1 MSFPPGTR
9 LGPYEIEAPLGAGG
23 MGEVYR
29 ARDTRLGRD
38 VALKVL
44 PSHLAADPTALA
56 RFEREARSV
65 AALNHPHILAIF
77 DFGREG
83 AVTYAAT
90 ELLEGKT
97 LREQLASEHPPLR
110 RGLEIA
116 RQIASGLSAAHDKG
130 IVHRDLKP
138 ENIFL
143 TRDGSVKILDFG
155 LARPVS
161 QAGHDAATMAA
172 TADVRTDAGTVLGTV
187 GYMAPEQVRGR
198 EIDHRA
204 DIFAFGA
211 VLYEIIGGLR
221 PFRAE
226 TSAEVLTAILRED
239 PPELTRTV
247 AGLTPAIDR
256 LVRRCLEKDPEH
268 RFQSARDLGFA
279 LDAIGSTA
287 DSSPGSTST
296 STFAAPAAA
305 GGRRVSIVLTG
316 VAALAAFA
324 AGAFMMRVA
333 APESIPVTVPPLA
346 AFTDEVKYLFGPLI
360 AVSPDGRLVAYNA
373 PAPDASDVAGI
384 RTWIRRLDHTQ
395 ATALPFPSDTPR
407 AWSADGRSLLVTNG
421 NVFARIDVATTQR
434 TVLGQAPELPRG
446 VAWLPDGSVLA
457 GFQRG
462 IVRLRFAAGEPTDVV
477 TRVAD
482 REAYVGW
489 PTLLPDGRRFLYLA
503 RPTGN
508 SEGAEVRIA
517 SIDGANTAVVSVGL
531 QGTTGA
537 VFVPPSGLA
546 YIKSRTLY
554 VQAFDLAQG
563 IVTGNP
569 AVVARDV
576 YENALSGLGS
586 VSASAT
592 GVLAYR
598 SEIFPQQAFVW
609 LDRVGRTIQEFPK
622 RDSFTNFDLSPDGT
636 RVAVTVRRPAAA
648 PNELWLLDLS
658 RGIATDISEKGLAHS
673 DATWSPDGE
682 RLAFR
687 LGNRVVTRAVNGG
700 PLTTILDRLAYPETW
715 SPDGRYIVMGAPAQL
730 NDQYEL
736 WAVDVTGSSKP
747 QVLIAGTSG
756 LDEPRFSPDGRWLA
770 FNNLESG
777 RATQIYVTPFPPTG
791 ERYQLS
797 VGGGTQPRWRADG
810 RELYYLAA
818 DGAVMMVG
826 LPDGDVRRAGPPT
839 MLFQTVVETSAS
851 FDQLAPARDGQRFLV
866 RRPPGGVGD
875 RSPLHVLVNFDLM
888 AALAGGARSA
898 P

>member
-1 MSFPPGTR
+1 
-9 LGPYEIEAPLGAGG
+9 

-116 RQIASGLSAAHDKG
+116 RQIASGLAAAHDKG

-138 ENIFL
+138 ENTFV

-155 LARPVS
+155 LARPVT

-198 EIDHRA
+198 EVDHRA

-211 VLYEIIGGLR
+211 VLYEIIGGMR

-287 DSSPGSTST
+287 DSSSV
-296 STFAAPAAA
+296 AAPTAAA
-305 GGRRVSIVLTG
+305 PPQRGRQVSIA
-316 VAALAAFA
+316 VAAVTALTAFT
-324 AGAFMMRVA
+324 AGASLMRVA
-333 APESIPVTVPPLA
+333 GSPTAPTVVRPQA
-346 AFTDEVKYLFGPLI
+346 AFTDEVRYLFSPLV
-360 AVSPDGRLVAYNA
+360 AVSPDGRSVAYTA

-384 RTWIRRLDHTQ
+384 RTWIRRLDRTE
-395 ATALPFPSDTPR
+395 ATPLPFPSDTPR
-407 AWSADGRSLLVTNG
+407 VWSADGRSLLVTNG
-421 NVFARIDVATTQR
+421 SAFARIDVATSQR
-434 TVLGQAPELPRG
+434 TVLGEAPELHRG

-457 GFQRG
+457 GFERG
-462 IVRLRFAAGEPTDVV
+462 IVRLRFGTGEPTDVV
-477 TRVAD
+477 ARVAD
-482 REAYVGW
+482 RETWLGW
-489 PTLLPDGRRFLYLA
+489 PTLLPDSRRFLYLA
-503 RPTGN
+503 RPAGTA
-508 SEGAEVRIA
+508 EGAEVRLA
-517 SIDGANTAVVSVGL
+517 SVDGPNTEVQTVGL
-531 QGTTGA
+531 QGVTGA
-537 VFVPPSGLA
+537 VVVPPSGIA

-554 VQAFDLAQG
+554 VQAFDLSRG
-563 IVTGNP
+563 TVTGNP
-569 AVVARDV
+569 AVVAREV
-576 YENALSGLGS
+576 FENAMSGLGA
-586 VSASAT
+586 VSASPT
-592 GVLAYR
+592 SVIAYR
-598 SEIFPQQAFVW
+598 SEIFPQQAFMW
-609 LDRVGRTIQEFPK
+609 LDRAGRAIAEFPK

-636 RVAVTVRRPAAA
+636 QVAVTVRRPGAAL
-648 PNELWLLDLS
+648 NELWLLDLD
-658 RGIATDISEKGLAHS
+658 RGLATDISEKGRAHS
-673 DATWSPDGE
+673 DATWSPDGR

-687 LGNRVVTRAVNGG
+687 LGNRVVSRAVNGG

-715 SPDGRYIVMGAPAQL
+715 SPDGRYIVAGAPAQL
-730 NDQYEL
+730 TDQYEL
-736 WAVDVTGSSKP
+736 WAIDVSGGGKP
-747 QVLIAGTSG
+747 QVLITGTSG

-777 RATQIYVTPFPPTG
+777 RRTQIYLTPFPPTG
-791 ERYQLS
+791 ERFQLS

-810 RELYYLAA
+810 RELFFLGT
-818 DGAVMMVG
+818 DGAVMSVS

-839 MLFQTVVETSAS
+839 QLFQTVVETSAS
-851 FDQLAPARDGQRFLV
+851 FDQLAVSRDGQRFLV
-866 RRPPGGVGD
+866 RRPPGGGGD
-875 RSPLHVLVNFDLM
+875 RSPLHVLVNFDLA
-888 AALAGGARSA
+888 AALASGGERTT